1 MMPIGHRRP
10 RVPEQGTLGSLGAR
24 GVAAAAV
31 HSQLDDAAR
40 GDAIR
45 AFVRGELAVL
55 YVSPERAV
63 LDGRPA
69 PVRCGWSRP

>member
-1 MMPIGHRRP
+1 
-10 RVPEQGTLGSLGAR
+10 LGRAAWR
-24 GVAAAAV
+24 AAAV

-45 AFVRGELAVL
+45 AFVRGQLAVL

-63 LDGRPA
+63 LDGF
-69 PVRCGWSRP
+69 